1 MRKYISFDWALK
13 RLLRNKAN
21 HVVLE
26 GFLSELLREDI
37 KIEKFLE
44 SEGNRETSSD
54 KSNCVDMMCEDG
66 DGRKIIIEVQ
76 YEREYAYFHR
86 MLYGTSKVVTEY
98 IESGQGYQN
107 VAKVYSINIVYFDL
121 GQGTDYVYHGKT
133 VFRGLHDDDELQ
145 LSAKQRALFGGREP
159 ADLMPEY
166 YVLKVNGFN
175 DVAKDTLDEW
185 ISFLKTGDIQD
196 SFTAKG
202 LAEARE
208 RLRVDSLPDSE
219 RRAFFHELK
228 RQMVEKD
235 VMDSKY
241 IDGKEDGLKEGQK
254 EGEAKG
260 RKEGLKEGE
269 EKGRKE
275 EKMDIARCLK
285 GKVPIDIIVESTGL
299 SYEEIAQ
306 L

>member
-1 MRKYISFDWALK
+1 
-13 RLLRNKAN
+13 
-21 HVVLE
+21 
-26 GFLSELLREDI
+26 
-37 KIEKFLE
+37 
-44 SEGNRETSSD
+44 
-54 KSNCVDMMCEDG
+54 
-66 DGRKIIIEVQ
+66 
-76 YEREYAYFHR
+76 
-86 MLYGTSKVVTEY
+86 
-98 IESGQGYQN
+98 
-107 VAKVYSINIVYFDL
+107 
-121 GQGTDYVYHGKT
+121 
-133 VFRGLHDDDELQ
+133 
-145 LSAKQRALFGGREP
+145 
-159 ADLMPEY
+159 MPEY

-241 IDGKEDGLKEGQK
+241 IDGKEEGLKE
-254 EGEAKG
+254 G